1 MLRNLL
7 QSRLFKAVRISV
19 RNNQNAGFRH
29 QVSRTVGRGALSVAL
44 AAAVLV
50 VSVPSQGAENG
61 LASQAAETVP
71 LNRQDTGE
79 PKSAVELVQEA
90 DQLLKGK
97 QLEARVKRP
106 EQDILK
112 EWIQDAEA
120 KGDYAKAEAYYLKI
134 LSYVVPVEQKRDALV
149 AVGKLEEEKLKNPVK
164 AAAVYEQV
172 LTLWPGDPEG
182 PELNLRM
189 GRIYRE
195 LGTPKLSLNKFYNV
209 LYSALRVGEGQD
221 YKGMTLRAQLEI
233 AKTHMLAGEWEEAG
247 KFYERL
253 KKLELPLDERAEVH
267 FRAAQTLQLAKEHVK
282 SVAAAREFLA
292 NFPGSPYAPECQY
305 SMIQSLKSLKRSEE
319 ALAETV
325 RLLRTEKERSL
336 KHPEIWAYWQQ
347 KTGNELGNELYA
359 AGDSLHALTV
369 YQTLAEINETPEWRL
384 PAVYQIGLC
393 FERLKHPER
402 ALEAYRYISDFTG
415 PKQEKP
421 AKGAQDSAAAR
432 KPEGLPELGFNLG
445 TIREMA
451 KWRYDHLQWI
461 QKTEGK
467 VNPLIGKKPPTEL
480 PEISFL
486 ARPGLR
492 PEKKPGSN

>member
-1 MLRNLL
+1 VLRNRP
-7 QSRLFKAVRISV
+7 QSRLFKAVRIFA
-19 RNNQNAGFRH
+19 RNRKTGLNHKNPVFVFSRFLFL
-29 QVSRTVGRGALSVAL
+29 QV
-44 AAAVLV
+44 AVLACGFSAASAESKSKGPD
-50 VSVPSQGAENG
+50 SVPLTKPE
-61 LASQAAETVP
+61 
-71 LNRQDTGE
+71 TGE
-79 PKSAVELVQEA
+79 AKSAVELVREA
-90 DQLLKGK
+90 DQLVKGRE
-97 QLEARVKRP
+97 LEARVKRP
-106 EQDILK
+106 EQEILK
-112 EWIQDAEA
+112 EWIQEAEA
-120 KGDYAKAEAYYLKI
+120 KGDFQKAEAYYLKI
-134 LSYVVPVEQKRDALV
+134 LSYVVPTDQKRDALV
-149 AVGKLEEEKLKNPVK
+149 AVGKLEEEKLQQLVK

-233 AKTHMLAGEWEEAG
+233 AKTHLIAGEWEEAG
-247 KFYERL
+247 KYYERL
-253 KKLELPLDERAEVH
+253 KKLELPVEDRSEVH
-267 FRAAQTLQLAKEHVK
+267 FRAAQTLQMAKEHVK

-305 SMIQSLKSLKRSEE
+305 SMIQSLKALKRSEE

-325 RLLRTEKERSL
+325 RLLRTEKERAR
-336 KHPEIWAYWQQ
+336 KHPELWAYWQQ

-359 AGDSLHALTV
+359 SGDSLHALTV
-369 YQTLAEINETPEWRL
+369 YQTLAEINDSPEWRL

-402 ALEAYRYISDFTG
+402 ALEAYRYISDFTE
-415 PKQEKP
+415 PKSEKSSKEGV
-421 AKGAQDSAAAR
+421 ASEKSQ
-432 KPEGLPELGFNLG
+432 KQVGLPDLGFNLG

-461 QKTEGK
+461 QRTEGK
-467 VNPLIGKKPPTEL
+467 VNPLIGKKPAVEL
-480 PEISFL
+480 PEVSFL

-492 PEKKPGSN
+492 SEKKAAGN

>member
-1 MLRNLL
+1 MA
-7 QSRLFKAVRISV
+7 F
-19 RNNQNAGFRH
+19 
-29 QVSRTVGRGALSVAL
+29 
-44 AAAVLV
+44 AAAVLLGSGHCWAV
-50 VSVPSQGAENG
+50 DGAQGG
-61 LASQAAETVP
+61 QAVETVP
-71 LNRQDTGE
+71 LNKPDTGE
-79 PKSAVELVQEA
+79 AKSAVELVQESE
-90 DQLLKGK
+90 QLLKGK

-106 EQDILK
+106 EQEILK
-112 EWIQDAEA
+112 EWIQEAEA
-120 KGDYAKAEAYYLKI
+120 KGDYAKAEGYYLKI

-172 LTLWPGDPEG
+172 LSLWPGDPES

-233 AKTHMLAGEWEEAG
+233 AKTHMLAGQWEEAG

-253 KKLELPLDERAEVH
+253 KKLELPLDERSEVH

-305 SMIQSLKSLKRSEE
+305 SMIQSLKALKRSEE

-325 RLLRTEKERSL
+325 RLLRTEKERSR

-402 ALEAYRYISDFTG
+402 ALEAYRYIADFTA
-415 PKQEKP
+415 PKQDKL
-421 AKGAQDSAAAR
+421 GNAAIDTAPSR
-432 KPEGLPELGFNLG
+432 KPEGLLELGFNLG

-451 KWRYDHLQWI
+451 KWRYDHLHWI

-467 VNPLIGKKPPTEL
+467 LNPLIGKKPATEL

-492 PEKKPGSN
+492 PEKKPASN